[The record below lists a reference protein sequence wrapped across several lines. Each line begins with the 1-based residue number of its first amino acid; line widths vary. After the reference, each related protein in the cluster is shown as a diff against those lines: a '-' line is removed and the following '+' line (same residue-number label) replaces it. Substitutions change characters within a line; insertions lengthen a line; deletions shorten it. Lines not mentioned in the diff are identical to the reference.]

1 MEPPSFHL
9 ELEEEHPFPSPP
21 PPPPPSV
28 KRELRGP
35 ANCYIHPIRLIA
47 ELRLLLWGEGGERG
61 LWIIIIRVSYG
72 RYKQI
77 RFPPSY
83 RRISISLRTSKFLLS
98 SIAFIT
104 FIILEW

>member
-47 ELRLLLWGEGGERG
+47 ELRLLLWGRGGERP
-61 LWIIIIRVSYG
+61 LDNYYPREL
-72 RYKQI
+72 RQI
-77 RFPPSY
+77 QAD
-83 RRISISLRTSKFLLS
+83 SISPLLP
-98 SIAFIT
+98 
-104 FIILEW
+104 